1 MSFANFSLGT
11 TRTQSLNVQANITSR
26 SSARTTLPRTW
37 VGLEIVFSVSEDQ
50 GSRKEIVMKI
60 RARRWRDGSLVVPLA
75 AAHARKTPESIESLV
90 LMVN

>member
-1 MSFANFSLGT
+1 
-11 TRTQSLNVQANITSR
+11 
-26 SSARTTLPRTW
+26 

-60 RARRWRDGSLVVPLA
+60 RRVAGVMVSPVVPLA